1 MKYLK
6 KYEKYGEY
14 EDIHQLKSAEY
25 EDIHRKLNELFTSFR
40 ENVSYLKNIWFKL
53 KYNEYDTFEL
63 EIIWFY
69 SHKTTKLISAPLEYY
84 KPIYKFTKQRFNLLI
99 ENHITDSRQFIDTV
113 KFFKNL
119 TEIIEKFC
127 IEDIKQYLE
136 YYPNLHK
143 ILKKHFIILDYDKFL
158 KEFEQEL
165 KESSLELDILE
176 YKGAYYSY
184 LEEETMKI
192 VTIEQVY
199 MPQKRDVYLN
209 FKLNV
214 KSDYFDEYTYADTI
228 VDAPFINYRNKVINK
243 IGGLILSKNEV
254 YNLIDKLEYILSDEF
269 KEEWELKNSAS
280 KFNM

>member
-1 MKYLK
+1 MK
-6 KYEKYGEY
+6 
-14 EDIHQLKSAEY
+14 S
-25 EDIHRKLNELFTSFR
+25 N
-40 ENVSYLKNIWFKL
+40 
-53 KYNEYDTFEL
+53 
-63 EIIWFY
+63 
-69 SHKTTKLISAPLEYY
+69 
-84 KPIYKFTKQRFNLLI
+84 
-99 ENHITDSRQFIDTV
+99 
-113 KFFKNL
+113 
-119 TEIIEKFC
+119 
-127 IEDIKQYLE
+127 
-136 YYPNLHK
+136 
-143 ILKKHFIILDYDKFL
+143 FL
-158 KEFEQEL
+158 
-165 KESSLELDILE
+165 SIELDILE